1 MKPGNIHRD
10 ESNMIDTAVRSL
22 VQRINGYGI
31 PIASLARMANV
42 SRNTIYALLD
52 EDSDHNI
59 RMPEF
64 KRIAIATTDWINL
77 NRLARRGGKP
87 WRNP

>member
-1 MKPGNIHRD
+1 MKPGNIIRN
-10 ESNMIDTAVRSL
+10 EATMIDTAVRSL

-42 SRNTIYALLD
+42 SRGTIYALLD

-64 KRIAIATTDWINL
+64 KRIAIAATDWINL
-77 NRLARRGGKP
+77 NRKARRGGLK